1 MKGIVILQCRTTS
14 RRLPAKVLLPIGGI
28 PIAVLAA
35 KRAANTGR
43 EVIVATSSEPE
54 DDALVRQLESHGL
67 RVIRGSLDDVLSR
80 FVVALEGIGN
90 ERVVFRLTADNVF
103 PDGALLD
110 EIEKA
115 FDEKK
120 LRYMS
125 CSSSESGL
133 PYGLSAELTTAG
145 EIREADSHALSA
157 YDREHVTPAIIRKYG
172 AQQFT
177 TYRHL
182 AYGSMRCTVDNL
194 DDYLRVE
201 KVFKGISEPV
211 LEPWISLVEK
221 LRCIEEDNC
230 GNSNIAS
237 KIVLGTAQWGAP
249 YGITNVTGIPDKREC
264 RAILKTALENGITS
278 IDTARAYGKSE
289 QVFGEASI
297 GMEGRFNIITKLS
310 PLQECPGEADVPIV
324 EAFVD
329 ASIMT
334 SCREL
339 GAKKIDVVMLHRAEH
354 LHAWRS
360 SAWLR
365 LIKLKSRGII
375 GRLGVSVQTP
385 DELETALDEEGVE
398 HIQMPWNVLD
408 WRWDD
413 MIPKILKSKSTR
425 GITIHVRSSLLQGLL
440 ASKET
445 ELWKKANIPDATPIM
460 NWLELIKSDTGH
472 KDLPGFC
479 IAVAMEQDWID
490 GVVVGVETL
499 VQLRQ
504 NLMGTKTPKLQES
517 LFRKIKETRPILP
530 EKSLNP
536 SLWQT

>member
-1 MKGIVILQCRTTS
+1 VRGIVILQCRTTS
-14 RRLPAKVLLPIGGI
+14 RRLPAKVLLPIGGF

-54 DDALVRQLESHGL
+54 DDALVRQLESHDL

-80 FVVALEGIGN
+80 FATALGSIEN

-120 LRYMS
+120 LQYMS
-125 CSSSESGL
+125 CSGSESGL
-133 PYGLSAELTTAG
+133 PYGLSAEVTTAG
-145 EIREADSHALSA
+145 EIRESAARALSA

-172 AQQFT
+172 AHQFT
-177 TYRHL
+177 KYSHL
-182 AYGSMRCTVDNL
+182 ACGSMRCTVDNL

-201 KVFKGISEPV
+201 KVFNGISEPV

-230 GNSNIAS
+230 GNGNIAS

-249 YGITNVTGIPDKREC
+249 YGITNVTGIPNKREC

-289 QVFGEASI
+289 QVFGEASM
-297 GMEGRFNIITKLS
+297 GMEGRFNIMTKLS
-310 PLQECPGEADVPIV
+310 PLQECPREADVPIV

-339 GAKKIDVVMLHRAEH
+339 GAKTIDVVMLHRAEH
-354 LHAWRS
+354 LHTWQS

-385 DELETALDEEGVE
+385 DELETALEEEGVE

-413 MIPKILKSKSTR
+413 IIPKIRKTKASR
-425 GITIHVRSSLLQGLL
+425 EITIHARSTLLQGLL
-440 ASKET
+440 ANKEPD
-445 ELWKKANIPDATPIM
+445 LWKKAHIPDAAPVI

-472 KDLPGFC
+472 KDLSGFC
-479 IAVAMEQDWID
+479 IGAALEQDWID
-490 GVVVGVETL
+490 GVVVGMETL
-499 VQLRQ
+499 AQLLQ
-504 NLMGTKTPKLQES
+504 NLLNTKTPKIQEGLLQ
-517 LFRKIKETRPILP
+517 KIKETRPILP

-536 SLWQT
+536 ALWQS